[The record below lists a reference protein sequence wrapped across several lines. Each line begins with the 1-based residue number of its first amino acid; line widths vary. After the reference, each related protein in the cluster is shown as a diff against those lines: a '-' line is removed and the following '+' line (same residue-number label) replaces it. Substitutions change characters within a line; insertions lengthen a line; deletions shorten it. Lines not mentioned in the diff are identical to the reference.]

1 MGITQDFLETY
12 KNKAGVEVNDVKNL
26 TKDDAIKLYKAEWDT
41 FGFGKLDNTNAM
53 KLIYDFSVNSD
64 PKVAIKYLQ
73 KALNSKIRNV
83 DIDGYIGEQT
93 NKAINSVDEKWL
105 IKEIQKARAE
115 HCDSIVDKY
124 PNQRVFIQGW
134 FNRINDIGRKCG
146 CDTIYESKHLK

>member
-1 MGITQDFLETY
+1 M
-12 KNKAGVEVNDVKNL
+12 
-26 TKDDAIKLYKAEWDT
+26 
-41 FGFGKLDNTNAM
+41 
-53 KLIYDFSVNSD
+53 
-64 PKVAIKYLQ
+64 Q

-146 CDTIYESKHLK
+146 YDTIYESKHLK